1 MARITQ
7 LGHLPAHDLMF
18 GFSPDN
24 IADRLTIENWTT
36 RALLRKYRDDVVYI
50 MILRAVEQW
59 NDLSVYLVRASSL
72 GETTCDLSARF
83 LKLEEALAYV
93 NGEDGGAIAT
103 GTVAV
108 PAEEYPAGEAA
119 TVSVFTSGR
128 L

>member
-1 MARITQ
+1 
-7 LGHLPAHDLMF
+7 MF

-119 TVSVFTSGR
+119 AVSVFTSR
-128 L
+128 